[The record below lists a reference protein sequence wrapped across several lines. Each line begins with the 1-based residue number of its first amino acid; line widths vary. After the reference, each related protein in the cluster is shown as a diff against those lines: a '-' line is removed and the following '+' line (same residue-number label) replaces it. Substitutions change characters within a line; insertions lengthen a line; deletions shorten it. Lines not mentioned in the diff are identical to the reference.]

1 MKHTL
6 KLMPLAAIVATS
18 WSARA
23 QVLGGTSTST
33 NPVDKVLAIL
43 QAVPPPA
50 DDPMLDASGNVM
62 YDSSGK
68 PISDPDEKF
77 HQVTPIQ
84 FDPDHTWLV
93 QSAWLNGTGCPTGP
107 TSLTG
112 LVPCPTND
120 TKDQHNEGLLLAKTG
135 PTTNNASA
143 IAELKKVRGTTVTS
157 LGYDIRKEGL
167 NVSPLGSHCG
177 AGAPRFN
184 LVTST
189 GAVTFIG
196 CNSPPPTTQE
206 TVSQGW
212 QRLQWDVTPPV
223 TVERIFILFDEGQD
237 TGPDF
242 FGAAFL
248 DNIMVNGQMVGSG
261 PTNAK

>member
-6 KLMPLAAIVATS
+6 KLMPLAAIVVTT

-33 NPVDKVLAIL
+33 STSTSPLDKVLAIL

-50 DDPMLDASGNVM
+50 DDPMLDESGNAM

-68 PISDPDEKF
+68 PMCDPHENF

-107 TSLTG
+107 MSVLG

-135 PTTNNASA
+135 PTSNNASA
-143 IAELKKVRGTTVTS
+143 IAE
-157 LGYDIRKEGL
+157 
-167 NVSPLGSHCG
+167 
-177 AGAPRFN
+177 
-184 LVTST
+184 
-189 GAVTFIG
+189 
-196 CNSPPPTTQE
+196 
-206 TVSQGW
+206 
-212 QRLQWDVTPPV
+212 
-223 TVERIFILFDEGQD
+223 
-237 TGPDF
+237 
-242 FGAAFL
+242 
-248 DNIMVNGQMVGSG
+248 
-261 PTNAK
+261 